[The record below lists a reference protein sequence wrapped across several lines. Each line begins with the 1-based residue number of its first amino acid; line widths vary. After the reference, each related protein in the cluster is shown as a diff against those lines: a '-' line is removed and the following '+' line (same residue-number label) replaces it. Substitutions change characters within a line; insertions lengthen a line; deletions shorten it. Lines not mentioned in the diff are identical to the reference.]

1 MSLDEIV
8 GIFNFR
14 RETMNDLF
22 YLDAH
27 NHTEFSNTNGFLDS
41 TIKVKELITRAYEL
55 GYKGIAITD
64 HANISA
70 HVQAVQITK
79 DLKKSGKI
87 SEDFKVVLGVEA
99 YVVGEQEMKNN
110 ISEGNPNRFYHMV
123 ILATNER
130 GHEAIHK
137 ISTQSFLQSFTYRGV
152 LRAPIYYHQL
162 TELMKQ
168 FEQGDLIIT
177 TACLGGFMG
186 QVVSNLI
193 NTSLES
199 EQQQYK
205 KDIYQFVC
213 WALDTF
219 GEDNVF
225 FELQP
230 SLMEE
235 QVAYNQM
242 LVKIANAY
250 QIPYVVATDTHY
262 LNKEDREVHEAF
274 LTSDSGD
281 TDRELGDFY
290 DSTYLHSFEEFY
302 EKMGYL
308 GEEIVTNAINN
319 TKLIY
324 DKCKE
329 YDLYKNQ
336 VIPKIPLPP
345 KSEWGAYEE
354 LYQMAKDYKSIQAM
368 IDSPEPYDNYLINL
382 AFKGIIDKEIP
393 KEKYEEKLARIDIEC
408 YELIGIS
415 KAKGQPISSYFI
427 TMAKCVDLIWES
439 GSIIGP
445 SRGSC
450 AGFELNYVLGISQV
464 SPLEQ
469 GIEMPHWRSK

>member
-1 MSLDEIV
+1 MVIP
-8 GIFNFR
+8 NQ
-14 RETMNDLF
+14 LF
-22 YLDAH
+22 YLDIH

-41 TIKVKELITRAYEL
+41 TIKVKELIQRAYDL
-55 GYKGIAITD
+55 DYKGIAITD

-70 HVQAVQITK
+70 HVQAIQISK
-79 DLKKSGKI
+79 DLKKKGKI

-99 YVVGEQEMKNN
+99 YVVNEQRMKDHVSMNQ
-110 ISEGNPNRFYHMV
+110 PTRFYHMV

-130 GHEAIHK
+130 GHEAIRK

-152 LRAPIYYHQL
+152 LRTPVYYHQL
-162 TELMKQ
+162 TEIMKHFQ
-168 FEQGDLIIT
+168 KGDLVIS

-186 QVVSNLI
+186 DKVTQLLNSSNQ
-193 NTSLES
+193 E
-199 EQQQYK
+199 EQQAIK
-205 KDIYQFVC
+205 KSIYTFTC

-219 GEDNVF
+219 GDGNVF

-262 LNKEDREVHEAF
+262 LNKEDREVHQAF

-302 EKMGYL
+302 EKMNYL
-308 GEEIVTNAINN
+308 GEEVITTAINN

-324 DKCKE
+324 DKCE
-329 YDLYKNQ
+329 TYDLYKEQ
-336 VIPKIPLPP
+336 IIPKVPLPP
-345 KSEWGAYEE
+345 RHEWGTYEE
-354 LYQMAKDYKSIQAM
+354 LYELAKSYEHIQTM
-368 IDSPEPYDNYLINL
+368 IDSTEIYDNYLINL
-382 AFKGIIDKEIP
+382 AFKGLVEKKIP
-393 KEKYEEKLARIDIEC
+393 KEKYQEKLSRINTEC
-408 YELIGIS
+408 FELIGIS
-415 KAKGQPISSYFI
+415 KAKHQPISSYFI
-427 TMAKCVDLIWES
+427 TMAKCVDLIWEC
-439 GSIIGP
+439 GSIIGT
-445 SRGSC
+445 SRGSG
-450 AGFELNYVLGISQV
+450 AGYELNYLLGITQV

-469 GIEMPHWRSK
+469 GIEMPHWRST